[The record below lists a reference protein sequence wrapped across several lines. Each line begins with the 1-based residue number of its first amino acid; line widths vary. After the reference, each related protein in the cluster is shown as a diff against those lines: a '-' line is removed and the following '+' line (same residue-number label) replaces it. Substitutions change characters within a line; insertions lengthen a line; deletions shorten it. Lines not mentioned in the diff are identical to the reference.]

1 MRLRVLILVAAFLH
15 ALSALAETGR
25 ATLTVAAFPD
35 LDRSVR
41 IAIESWSRS
50 HPEIDVKLTTR
61 AYADHHTAMVTAIAT
76 GSNLPDVMAIDM
88 DQLGRFTQWGGL
100 EDLDARPY
108 DARSVVPLLA
118 HFTIGPA
125 TGLGGRLRAMPA
137 DIGPGALFYRT
148 DLLARAGLTEA
159 DLTRSW
165 NAYIKAGEKLKAA
178 TGVYLLA
185 NAVDLKDI
193 VIRAGLSDGEGV
205 YFDAS
210 GHPQVESQRFVRA
223 FTLARAARRAGID
236 AQVTAWSSEWSE
248 GLRSGR
254 IASQMMGSW
263 LAGHL
268 KNWIAPGTAG
278 LWRSAPLPE
287 GAHASWGGSFFAI
300 PVRAEHKALAWDFI
314 RTLCLDRAQQLEAF
328 RRLDAFPVLLAAQ
341 QDDYLAQPIAFLGN
355 QPARLQWRD
364 AAARIP
370 ALYVDRYDQVAA
382 DIVNAE
388 LDQVLQHDKP
398 IPQALADARIAI
410 ERRVRRR

>member
-178 TGVYLLA
+178 TRVYLLA